1 MKKATILLC
10 GPPVSALG
18 GGPTHIRNLLASPL
32 SDRFHLVHFE
42 TGSRGTESPAK
53 DEAWPRTVLRI
64 VTSPFALAWRI
75 LGCRPGVV
83 HLNTS
88 MSHKGFWR
96 DLAYM
101 LVARLMGRRIVL
113 QLHGGSLPELCAGF
127 GMRQLVRSAFSIPD
141 SLVALARSEKRA
153 LEDLGVGARLS
164 IVPNGIDIKQYA
176 AAADRVHSGRVR
188 RMAFLGRL
196 IRPKGMFEAMEA
208 VRLLRAEPEF
218 SNVELWIAGSGPA
231 TDEIERWIRE
241 NSLENAVKLVG
252 SVYGSAKVDF
262 LRLADVFVFPTY
274 HGEGL
279 PYVILESLAAGTP
292 VIATRVAGIPDV
304 IVDRVHGIL
313 IDARSPRQIV
323 DAVHELSQSEEG
335 LRAIAK
341 NCRARAVQEYSLDRL
356 AARFEE
362 LYEGLL
368 A

>member
-1 MKKATILLC
+1 MRKATILLC

-32 SDRFHLVHFE
+32 TERFHLVHFE
-42 TGSRGTESPAK
+42 TGSRGAESPAK
-53 DEAWPRTVLRI
+53 DEGWPRAAFRI

-75 LGCRPGVV
+75 LGCRPDVV

-88 MSHKGFWR
+88 MSPKGFWR

-127 GMRQLVRSAFSIPD
+127 GMRPLVRGAFSIPD
-141 SLVALARSEKRA
+141 ALVALAQSEKQA
-153 LEDLGVGARLS
+153 LQDLGVGARLS
-164 IVPNGIDIKQYA
+164 IIPNGIDLTPYA

-196 IRPKGMFEAMEA
+196 IRPKGMFEALEA
-208 VRLLRAEPEF
+208 VRRLRAEPEF

-241 NSLENAVKLVG
+241 NALERAVKRVG
-252 SVYGSAKVDF
+252 SIYGSAKIDF
-262 LRLADVFVFPTY
+262 LREADVFVFPTY

-279 PYVILESLAAGTP
+279 PYTILESLAAGTP

-313 IDARSPRQIV
+313 IDAKDPGQIV
-323 DAVHELSQSEEG
+323 DAVRELSRSAEG
-335 LRAIAK
+335 LRAMAR

-362 LYEGLL
+362 LYLGLR